1 MGKINKDSLGFLGA
15 DYQRKLVNQLLVDT
29 KFASSILDI
38 LNPNDFDD
46 PFYRVITSIMTSA
59 YAENEVVL
67 DVEALKIRLA
77 NQSVNES
84 IQEKQL
90 AHLKQTMEL
99 ECTDCLFIQEMA
111 MKFFKQQNLKKAMK
125 DMMEILEKGNL
136 DDYYVIEDIIKR
148 ALEKGDNKDDSI
160 DVTTNIED
168 VLKED
173 YRDPIPTGILGLDEI
188 MNGGLAKGELGI
200 VLAALGVGK
209 TTMMTKLATSAMD
222 DGKTVVQIFFED
234 LPKQIQRKHLACWSG
249 INMSELALPENREK
263 VIQIN
268 EEKKKGPGK
277 VILKRM
283 SSSTTTI
290 PKIRQYLKKLI
301 SKGIR
306 PDMVLLDYIDV
317 VQPSQKYVDNNIAEG
332 AIMREFETMLYE
344 LDIVGWTAIQGN
356 RSAINTEYVETDQ
369 MGGSIKKAQIG
380 HFIISIAK
388 SLEQRDNATANM
400 AILKSRFGR
409 DGLTFEDI
417 IFDNGKVHVEL
428 TEQSGKT
435 FLQTKEYKAE
445 KQQENLNALLRAKD
459 VEKGRVKSDNE
470 PSA

>member
-1 MGKINKDSLGFLGA
+1 MAKKTNKDNLGFLGV
-15 DYQRKLVNQLLVDT
+15 DYQRKLVNQLLVDR
-29 KFASSILDI
+29 KFAVSILDI
-38 LNPNDFDD
+38 LNPNDFED
-46 PFYRVITSIMTSA
+46 PFYRIVANQMVSA

-67 DVEALKIRLA
+67 DADALKIRLA
-77 NQSVNES
+77 DES
-84 IQEKQL
+84 SNDVTKERQL
-90 AHLKQTMEL
+90 TQLKQTLEL
-99 ECTDCLFIQEMA
+99 ECNDCLFIQDMA
-111 MKFFKQQNLKKAMK
+111 MKFFKQQNLKKAMR
-125 DMMEILEKGNL
+125 DMQEVLERGKL
-136 DDYYVIEDIIKR
+136 SDYYIIEDIIKK
-148 ALEKGDNKDDSI
+148 ALEKGDNKDDSV
-160 DVTTNIED
+160 DVTANIED

-173 YRDPIPTGILGLDEI
+173 YRDPIPTGIRGLDEI
-188 MNGGLAKGELGI
+188 MEGGLAKGELGI

-209 TTMMTKLATSAMD
+209 TTMMTKLATTAMD
-222 DGKTVVQIFFED
+222 HGKTVVQIFFED

-249 INMSELALPENREK
+249 IEMNQLSLPENREH
-263 VIQIN
+263 IIAIN
-268 EEKKKGPGK
+268 DEKKKGPGR

-283 SSSTTTI
+283 SSSATTI
-290 PKIRQYLKKLI
+290 PMIRQYLKKLI

-317 VQPSQKYVDNNIAEG
+317 VQPSQKYADQNVAEG

-380 HFIISIAK
+380 HFIVSIAK
-388 SLEQRDNATANM
+388 SMEQRDNKTANM

-417 IFDNGKVHVEL
+417 IFDNGRVHVEL

-435 FLQTKEYKAE
+435 FLQTKEYKVE
-445 KQQENLNALLRAKD
+445 KQQTNLNALLKANDGK
-459 VEKGRVKSDNE
+459 KGRVLPPE